1 MAMNKGVQVVAFS
14 GGVLRRLDSGERG
27 REAVLAL
34 PLSRM
39 LVKMVLVPEGGDPVE
54 TATPILKAM
63 SPYPDEPITV
73 SCETVRETPAGTV
86 VIAAALPEGAA
97 EDIATALDEA
107 KLNVV
112 RVDSI
117 ALGAIRGLWPDIMA
131 DGGEGRKLLV
141 LKSPDGAV
149 LVVMDGTAPSSI
161 RAVADGADM
170 KRETMFSLLEA
181 EDFNGSKPL
190 AATIERDIDIDAA
203 LAGVAERT
211 DETGSL
217 NAIPDSWL
225 EVLEEARFKKKLFR
239 GLAVAGGIW
248 LLAMAVLFGVP
259 VAYDF
264 MTDRTKDRSRAHA
277 KAYAAVSEKRA
288 KVKLV
293 RQYSDHARG
302 ALETMRAVAEVMP
315 DGMTLTSWEFSRDD
329 GLRIR
334 GESDDTAS
342 IYMFKDRIVDIG
354 GEDDPVF
361 KVVEMGQIGSQ
372 KGGRHKFDLD
382 CRYEEADE

>member
-1 MAMNKGVQVVAFS
+1 MNKGVQVVAFV
-14 GGVLRRLDSGERG
+14 GGALRRLDSGEKG

-39 LVKMVLVPEGGDPVE
+39 LVKMVLVPEGTDPVE
-54 TATPILKAM
+54 TATPILKSV
-63 SPYPDEPITV
+63 SPYPDEPIAV
-73 SCETVRETPAGTV
+73 SCETVRETPAGRV
-86 VIAAALPEGAA
+86 VLAAALPESAA
-97 EDIATALDEA
+97 EDIAAALDEA

-117 ALGAIRGLWPDIMA
+117 ALGAIRGLWQEIGI
-131 DGGEGRKLLV
+131 DGGEERKLLV

-181 EDFNGSKPL
+181 EDFNGPRPL
-190 AATIERDIDIDAA
+190 AATIEREIDIDSA

-211 DETGSL
+211 DEIGSL
-217 NAIPDSWL
+217 NAIPDSWR
-225 EVLEEARFKKKLFR
+225 EVLEEARFKTKLFR
-239 GLAVAGGIW
+239 GLAVAGGLW
-248 LLAMAVLFGVP
+248 LLAMGVLFGVP
-259 VAYDF
+259 VVYDF
-264 MTDRTKDRSRAHA
+264 RTDRAKDQSRAHA
-277 KAYAAVSEKRA
+277 KAYAAVSEKKA

-315 DGMTLTSWEFSRDD
+315 AGITLTSWEFSHDD

-342 IYMFKDRIVDIG
+342 VYELKDSLVEIG

-372 KGGRHKFDLD
+372 KGGKHKFDLD

>member
-1 MAMNKGVQVVAFS
+1 MNKGVQVVAFV
-14 GGVLRRLDSGERG
+14 GGALRRLDSGEKG

-39 LVKMVLVPEGGDPVE
+39 LVKMVLVPEGTDPVE
-54 TATPILKAM
+54 TATPILKSV
-63 SPYPDEPITV
+63 SPYPDEPIAV
-73 SCETVRETPAGTV
+73 SCETVRETPAGRV
-86 VIAAALPEGAA
+86 VLAAALPESAA
-97 EDIATALDEA
+97 EDIAAALDEA

-117 ALGAIRGLWPDIMA
+117 ALGAIRGLWQEIGI
-131 DGGEGRKLLV
+131 DGGEERKLLV

-181 EDFNGSKPL
+181 EDFNGPRPL
-190 AATIERDIDIDAA
+190 AATIEREIDIDSA

-211 DETGSL
+211 DEIGSL
-217 NAIPDSWL
+217 NAIPDSWR
-225 EVLEEARFKKKLFR
+225 EVLEEARFKTKLFR
-239 GLAVAGGIW
+239 GLAVAGGLW
-248 LLAMAVLFGVP
+248 LLAMGVLFGVP
-259 VAYDF
+259 VVYDF
-264 MTDRTKDRSRAHA
+264 RTDRAKDQSRAHA
-277 KAYAAVSEKRA
+277 KAYAAVSEKKA

-315 DGMTLTSWEFSRDD
+315 AGITLTSWEFSHDD

-342 IYMFKDRIVDIG
+342 VYEFKDALVEIG

-372 KGGRHKFDLD
+372 KGGKHKFDLD